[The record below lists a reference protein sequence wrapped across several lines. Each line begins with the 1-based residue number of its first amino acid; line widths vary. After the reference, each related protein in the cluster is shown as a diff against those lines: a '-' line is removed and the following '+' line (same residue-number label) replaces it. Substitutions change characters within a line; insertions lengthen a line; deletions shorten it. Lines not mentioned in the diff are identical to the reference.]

1 MLLRYLNELR
11 YTSLPRCFV
20 RLEFDSEFLKP
31 SESLSIPDISNH
43 SYRVCSRLDAVWC
56 SSLSSKPRLCSLN
69 CFLSFFGVVE
79 SSDELE
85 LSFTPSV
92 ICGVDEDTFPLG
104 TIPSGV
110 RFLDNSPWSLGWM
123 KANIECPKRSACN
136 TICIF
141 FKVFIDWSLSPVICW
156 RHQCLIL
163 W

>member
-1 MLLRYLNELR
+1 MLLRYLNQLH

-20 RLEFDSEFLKP
+20 RLGFESEFLQA
-31 SESLSIPDISNH
+31 SASLSIPEISNH

-56 SSLSSKPRLCSLN
+56 SILSSKPRLCSLN

-92 ICGVDEDTFPLG
+92 ICGVDEDTNPC
-104 TIPSGV
+104 ISSGV
-110 RFLDNSPWSLGWM
+110 RFFVNSSWSLGWM
-123 KANIECPKRSACN
+123 KVYSECPKRSACN
-136 TICIF
+136 TIRIF
-141 FKVFIDWSLSPVICW
+141 FKVFIDRFLSPAIWW